1 MVASRRFRSGTTRA
15 EDGHAPLRPV
25 DFLVLAVLH
34 EEPLHGYGI
43 VQQIEER
50 TNGRVSLRPG
60 DVYRVLYRMNGDGL
74 LEPDERR
81 ESADAGGKPRTYYRI
96 TELGRRLV
104 AADAAMLRDVAAGIL
119 ASERGG
125 TEASS

>member
-1 MVASRRFRSGTTRA
+1 MVTTRRA
-15 EDGHAPLRPV
+15 TSGNVRAAAGHAPLRPV

-43 VQQIEER
+43 VRQIEER
-50 TNGRVSLRPG
+50 TGGRVSLRPG
-60 DVYRVLYRMNGDGL
+60 DVYRVLYRMQGDGL
-74 LEPDERR
+74 LEPVERR
-81 ESADAGGKPRTYYRI
+81 EAAEAGGKSRTYYRI

-104 AADAAMLRDVAAGIL
+104 AADAAMLRDVATGVL